1 MFHVEQKRLRVEEK
15 RGSVNGNQKLNH
27 MPEAVLNPQEWEA
40 VKAASI
46 RGVPDKELSAS
57 FGVQETT
64 IRQRRFNDPL
74 WKAAVNANRELIAAH
89 EAKSNASLTKGVET
103 ASLAQKVAQKVSESA
118 EGLSASNLLLAS
130 KIAQKGLKRAS
141 GEIDH
146 LAIENIA
153 DVERI
158 FKMAALAGKWSQ
170 PQVQINQAFA
180 FGGGQE
186 DSNIIECDME
196 IMEDTNNYGDS
207 FNL

>member
-1 MFHVEQKRLRVEEK
+1 
-15 RGSVNGNQKLNH
+15 

-89 EAKSNASLTKGVET
+89 EAKSNASLTKGAES

-130 KIAQKGLKRAS
+130 QIAAKGLKRAS
-141 GEIDH
+141 GEIEA
-146 LAIENIA
+146 LPIENIA

-180 FGGGQE
+180 FGGGQ
-186 DSNIIECDME
+186 DDQNVIECETE
-196 IMEDTNNYGDS
+196 IVEDGGNYGDS

>member
-1 MFHVEQKRLRVEEK
+1 
-15 RGSVNGNQKLNH
+15 
-27 MPEAVLNPQEWEA
+27 MPEPILSPEQWNA
-40 VKAASI
+40 VKLANI
-46 RGVPDKELSAS
+46 TGVPDQELSEQ
-57 FGVQETT
+57 FGITCES
-64 IRQRRFNDPL
+64 IRQRRFRDEV
-74 WKAAVNANRELIAAH
+74 WKAAF
-89 EAKSNASLTKGVET
+89 EAKGGACNVVSQKGVET
-103 ASLAQKVAQKVSESA
+103 ASLAKKVASTISESA

-170 PQVQINQAFA
+170 PIVNVNQAFA

-186 DSNIIECDME
+186 DQNVIECDME
-196 IMEDTNNYGDS
+196 IMEDANNYGDS

>member
-1 MFHVEQKRLRVEEK
+1 MA
-15 RGSVNGNQKLNH
+15 NH
-27 MPEAVLNPQEWEA
+27 PVISPEAWEA
-40 VKAASI
+40 LKAASI
-46 RGVPDKELSAS
+46 RGVPDSQLADS
-57 FGVQETT
+57 FGVERNA
-64 IRQRRFNDPL
+64 IRQRRFLDPI
-74 WKAAVNANRELIAAH
+74 WKAAYSANAELVNTAAKVEKGEDKENLTAN
-89 EAKSNASLTKGVET
+89 LTDRGET

-130 KIAQKGLKRAS
+130 QIAAKGLKRAS
-141 GEIDH
+141 GEIEH

-186 DSNIIECDME
+186 DQNIIECDME
-196 IMEDTNNYGDS
+196 IMEDANNYGDS

>member
-1 MFHVEQKRLRVEEK
+1 M
-15 RGSVNGNQKLNH
+15 NGNQKLNH

-130 KIAQKGLKRAS
+130 QIAQKGLKRAS
-141 GEIDH
+141 GEIDA
-146 LAIENIA
+146 LPIENIA

-170 PQVQINQAFA
+170 PIVNVNQAFA

-186 DSNIIECDME
+186 DSNVIECDME

>member
-1 MFHVEQKRLRVEEK
+1 MWNKPLESRRK

-130 KIAQKGLKRAS
+130 QIAQKGLKRAS
-141 GEIDH
+141 GEIDA
-146 LAIENIA
+146 LPIENIA

-170 PQVQINQAFA
+170 PIVNVNQAFA

-186 DSNIIECDME
+186 DSNVIECDME

>member
-1 MFHVEQKRLRVEEK
+1 
-15 RGSVNGNQKLNH
+15 

-46 RGVPDKELSAS
+46 RGVPDKELSVS

-130 KIAQKGLKRAS
+130 QIAQKGLKRAS
-141 GEIDH
+141 GEIEA
-146 LAIENIA
+146 LPIENIA

-186 DSNIIECDME
+186 DQNIIECDME

>member
-1 MFHVEQKRLRVEEK
+1 
-15 RGSVNGNQKLNH
+15 
-27 MPEAVLNPQEWEA
+27 MPEAILSPEQWDA

-46 RGVPDKELSAS
+46 KGVPDNQLAES
-57 FGVQETT
+57 FGINGNA
-64 IRQRRFNDPL
+64 IRQRRFLDPI
-74 WKAAVNANRELIAAH
+74 WKAAVNAKREAVEETKREL
-89 EAKSNASLTKGVET
+89 STNPVDLTGVLTKGAES
-103 ASLAQKVAQKVSESA
+103 ASLAKKVASTISESA

-130 KIAQKGLKRAS
+130 QIAQKGLKRAS

-170 PQVQINQAFA
+170 PIVNVNQAFA

-186 DSNIIECDME
+186 DPN
-196 IMEDTNNYGDS
+196 IMECETEIVEDGGNYGDS
-207 FNL
+207 FNS